1 MTLTLPLE
9 ASPASPILD
18 VPSIALLVLALIS
31 LAFASLAQCVEQA
44 IQRLTLAGVEDLIEE
59 ERRNARHLYG
69 LVERRRR
76 TLLSL
81 RAFRTFWQ
89 VVYAVMGTIVLVAT
103 RLPWWGVAL
112 IAVSVIAALQ
122 LVFVSFLPAQWGAR
136 SPEGI
141 ALAGTRFAGRL
152 ARLSHLADPVLKRL
166 RSSRPAPEPTE
177 AQVRAELISDL
188 REIVDEVGEPESFEE
203 EDRDMVRSVLDLGHT
218 LVREV
223 MVPRTDMVTIDADT
237 PAASAL
243 RLFVRSGFSR
253 VPVVGDDVDDI
264 RGILFFKDL
273 VSRWE
278 ATGGQLDLRAE
289 QMMRPAE
296 FAVEM
301 KLADDMLRQMQAERF
316 HMAIVIDEYGGVA
329 GLVTLEDIL
338 EEVVGEL
345 TDEHDRHS
353 IEPEE
358 TEPGTWRVPSRYPI
372 SELGEL
378 LGREIED
385 EDVDS
390 VGGLLAKA
398 IGKVPLPGATGT
410 LAGVLMTAEE
420 ARGRRRQVSTILCRL
435 DPDSPLITDPSP
447 ADDKDN

>member
-59 ERRNARHLYG
+59 ERRNARLLYG

-152 ARLSHLADPVLKRL
+152 ARLSHLADPILKRL
-166 RSSRPAPEPTE
+166 RSSRPTPEPTE
-177 AQVRAELISDL
+177 AQVRAD
-188 REIVDEVGEPESFEE
+188 
-203 EDRDMVRSVLDLGHT
+203 
-218 LVREV
+218 
-223 MVPRTDMVTIDADT
+223 
-237 PAASAL
+237 
-243 RLFVRSGFSR
+243 
-253 VPVVGDDVDDI
+253 
-264 RGILFFKDL
+264 
-273 VSRWE
+273 
-278 ATGGQLDLRAE
+278 
-289 QMMRPAE
+289 
-296 FAVEM
+296 
-301 KLADDMLRQMQAERF
+301 
-316 HMAIVIDEYGGVA
+316 
-329 GLVTLEDIL
+329 
-338 EEVVGEL
+338 
-345 TDEHDRHS
+345 
-353 IEPEE
+353 
-358 TEPGTWRVPSRYPI
+358 
-372 SELGEL
+372 
-378 LGREIED
+378 
-385 EDVDS
+385 
-390 VGGLLAKA
+390 
-398 IGKVPLPGATGT
+398 
-410 LAGVLMTAEE
+410 
-420 ARGRRRQVSTILCRL
+420 
-435 DPDSPLITDPSP
+435 
-447 ADDKDN
+447 

>member
-59 ERRNARHLYG
+59 ERRNARLLYG

-152 ARLSHLADPVLKRL
+152 ARLSHLADPILKRL
-166 RSSRPAPEPTE
+166 RSSRPTPEPTE

-237 PAASAL
+237 PAPSAL

-253 VPVVGDDVDDI
+253 MPVVGDDVDDI

-301 KLADDMLRQMQAERF
+301 KPADDMLRQMQAERF

-345 TDEHDRHS
+345 TDEHLNT
-353 IEPEE
+353 IY
-358 TEPGTWRVPSRYPI
+358 G
-372 SELGEL
+372 
-378 LGREIED
+378 GRAW
-385 EDVDS
+385 
-390 VGGLLAKA
+390 L
-398 IGKVPLPGATGT
+398 
-410 LAGVLMTAEE
+410 
-420 ARGRRRQVSTILCRL
+420 
-435 DPDSPLITDPSP
+435 
-447 ADDKDN
+447 N

>member
-59 ERRNARHLYG
+59 ERRNARLLYG

-152 ARLSHLADPVLKRL
+152 SRLSHLADPVLKRL

-253 VPVVGDDVDDI
+253 VPVVGE
-264 RGILFFKDL
+264 DL

-301 KLADDMLRQMQAERF
+301 KPADDMLRQMQAERF

-358 TEPGTWRVPSRYPI
+358 TEPGVWRVPSRFPI

-420 ARGRRRQVSTILCRL
+420 ARGRRRQVSTIQCRL